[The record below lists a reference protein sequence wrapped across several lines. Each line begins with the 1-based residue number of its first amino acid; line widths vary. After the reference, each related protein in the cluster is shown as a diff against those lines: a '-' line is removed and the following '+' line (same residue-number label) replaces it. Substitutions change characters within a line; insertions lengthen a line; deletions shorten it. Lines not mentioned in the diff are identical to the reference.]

1 MQLMRLAD
9 VPLDQRDRVFH
20 YSRFRAVTGTMILV
34 TIALGALVFGWL
46 KNAWLA
52 YYVAAVVAICLPDLS
67 EAHHRPLP
75 LFQLAHTHDRSRA
88 LRKISLVSQSSLFR
102 SRLHGCISSLF

>member
-20 YSRFRAVTGTMILV
+20 YSRFRAVTGTMIIV

-52 YYVAAVVAICLPDLS
+52 YYLSADLPK
-67 EAHHRPLP
+67 ARHRPLS
-75 LFQLAHTHDRSRA
+75 LFQLAHTHDRPWA